1 MDLKNLVL
9 RGFATARLTA
19 GGDEQAQDPR
29 WLGQKAQAV
38 LLDRLRTLAIQ
49 CEAIDADE
57 DLSEAGKARKRA
69 ELGTVAMKEIESDL
83 ATVRTALTT
92 KLATAKARL
101 AEAAHPEASDFDRL
115 ARLLRIQNQ
124 QRLLLELDN
133 QSLLGELIRAS
144 REGDD
149 VTFAAISELPGFL
162 LRERGIAK
170 ETVAAARKQ
179 MMSRLDPLAVAAV
192 EDSQTMSRLVDENI
206 SEAQRAIREFCGVPE
221 ERSVRVY
228 K

>member
-9 RGFATARLTA
+9 RGFATARLVQ
-19 GGDEQAQDPR
+19 GGDEAAQCPK

-49 CEAIDADE
+49 CEGIDADE
-57 DLSEAGKARKRA
+57 DLSPAGKARKKS
-69 ELGTVAMKEIESDL
+69 ELGTAAMQEIESDL
-83 ATVRTALTT
+83 ATVRAALTT
-92 KLATAKARL
+92 KLATARARL
-101 AEAAHPEASDFDRL
+101 AEAAHPESSDFDRL

-124 QRLLLELDN
+124 QRFLMELDN

-149 VTFAAISELPGFL
+149 VTFSAIAELPAFV

-170 ETVAAARKQ
+170 ESVDAARKQ
-179 MMSRLDPLAVAAV
+179 MMSRVDPLAVSAA
-192 EDSQTMSRLVDENI
+192 EDAEQMATLVDQNI
-206 SEAQRAIREFCGVPE
+206 GEAQKAIREHCGLPE
-221 ERSVRVY
+221 SRSVRVY
-228 K
+228 T